1 MKQLQH
7 AAETSSWFSRTDSL
21 LKSIFSAL
29 AEPARG
35 RGGELKTSARSPV
48 DHGLVLFTLTTLR
61 GHARLLQQG
70 KALGWLWDLEV
81 PRFRKERGGQG

>member
-1 MKQLQH
+1 M
-7 AAETSSWFSRTDSL
+7 
-21 LKSIFSAL
+21 
-29 AEPARG
+29 
-35 RGGELKTSARSPV
+35 

>member
-7 AAETSSWFSRTDSL
+7 TAETSSWFSRADSL

-29 AEPARG
+29 TEPARG
-35 RGGELKTSARSPV
+35 RGELKTSARSPA

-70 KALGWLWDLEV
+70 KALGWLWDFEV